1 MKSISIQVLFL
12 VFSLLMVA
20 NMSYGR
26 NDLGD
31 YWKNK
36 MNEQPMPEAIENLIQ
51 VPKALSSN
59 EGKEDHSFNRDFDV
73 HPNLILY
80 HTHVHEEKKPIDEHA
95 VRKMESMLPNK
106 G

>member
-20 NMSYGR
+20 NMSHGR
-26 NDLGD
+26 KDLGD

-36 MNEQPMPEAIENLIQ
+36 MNEQPMPEAIKNLIQ

-59 EGKEDHSFNRDFDV
+59 EEKDNSFNRDFDV
-73 HPNLILY
+73 HPNVILY
-80 HTHVHEEKKPIDEHA
+80 HTHVHEEKKPFDESA
-95 VRKMESMLPNK
+95 VRKMESLLPNK